1 MTDIYKLSLTSS
13 SRDELEAIEILLE
26 ALGALSIYIASDNEM
41 PPVSPL
47 WRGPPQY
54 GDRLEALFDTKLDLA
69 PINFGSAQNIIFEK
83 IPDTNW
89 VLESQKNLPLVE
101 AKPFS
106 VYGAHAKPPFKKMRY
121 DIELEAGS
129 AFGSGHHATT
139 QGCLMLIGDALKT
152 GISGPCLDIG
162 CGTGILALALARATS
177 HPIIATDIDPI
188 AIRVTRENAKLNQLH
203 QRLTLECAAGL
214 DHRVIRNNAPYGL
227 VVANVLA
234 QPLKSMSFGMGRIVK
249 SNGQLILSG
258 LLKRQEAMIRAVY
271 REHGFVLEKS
281 IYIEEWTS
289 LLFRRYK

>member
-13 SRDELEAIEILLE
+13 SREELEAIEILLE
-26 ALGALSIYIASDNEM
+26 ELGALSIYIASDNEM

-54 GDRLEALFDTKLDLA
+54 GDRLEALFDTKFDLRS
-69 PINFGSAQNIIFEK
+69 IDLGSAQNINFEK
-83 IPDTNW
+83 IPDKNW
-89 VLESQKNLPLVE
+89 VLESQRNLPLVE

-139 QGCLMLIGDALKT
+139 QGCLMLIGDALKA

-177 HPIIATDIDPI
+177 FPIIATDIDPV
-188 AIRVTRENAKLNQLH
+188 AIRVTRDNAKLNQLH
-203 QRLTLECAAGL
+203 HRITLECAAGL
-214 DHRVIRNNAPYGL
+214 NHRRIRNEAPYGL

-234 QPLKSMSFGMGRIVK
+234 QPLKSMSSDMGHIVK
-249 SNGQLILSG
+249 SNGKLILSG
-258 LLKRQEAMIRAVY
+258 LLKRQETMIRAIY
-271 REHGFVLEKS
+271 RENGFVLQKRV
-281 IYIEEWTS
+281 YIEEWTS
-289 LLFRRYK
+289 LLFRRYN